1 VTSTTAAAE
10 ARLRAV
16 TDLLVAEVR
25 DTAGRHEYDGVTPDL
40 SPDAVRAGVSQL
52 GGPPLTDAHDERH
65 LSSVERRL
73 RVELEQVELH
83 RRSPRQLLSALDLS
97 VYDRPYAPPDQRA
110 DARARHLAAWP
121 AAIEAALSSPDLV
134 PAPAAE
140 ALLPAV
146 RGAGAVVG
154 ADEPGGD
161 AALAAHSRLVTH
173 LERCAEH
180 GDPDPAIGGAA
191 LAALLGA
198 AEGRDVDLAA
208 AAEADAEEARL
219 RDLLASA
226 ADRLAP
232 RRPVGGGGGR
242 PRWEEARLI
251 ESAGPVPSA

>member
-1 VTSTTAAAE
+1 
-10 ARLRAV
+10 
-16 TDLLVAEVR
+16 
-25 DTAGRHEYDGVTPDL
+25 
-40 SPDAVRAGVSQL
+40 
-52 GGPPLTDAHDERH
+52 
-65 LSSVERRL
+65 
-73 RVELEQVELH
+73 
-83 RRSPRQLLSALDLS
+83 
-97 VYDRPYAPPDQRA
+97 
-110 DARARHLAAWP
+110 
-121 AAIEAALSSPDLV
+121 
-134 PAPAAE
+134 
-140 ALLPAV
+140 
-146 RGAGAVVG
+146 
-154 ADEPGGD
+154 
-161 AALAAHSRLVTH
+161 VTH